1 MSNNDIYID
10 NKQDYIDN
18 NSVDEETVASRHSA
32 LNKLFVFAF
41 LIIIFFVGIFHFLSA
56 DLEYSENE
64 NRVLAK
70 MPKLTWAAVTDG
82 SFMSDFETYLADQ
95 FPFRDTLISIKTTC
109 DRVLGKN
116 KENGI
121 YIGENGFLFDSQTEF
136 SKEKTEGMTDA
147 INSFIKKSKIKNKA
161 VFIAPNASYVYDK
174 YFPEYLNMP
183 SQKDML
189 EYISSGLSDSIKV
202 IDSCKLMKR
211 AAKENDQLYYK
222 TDHHWTTLGAYE
234 AFKSLSKVWNLGSEN
249 IIYDFF
255 TVSTTF
261 EGTLGSK
268 AGVHETT
275 DEIIVCVP
283 DKSEGTYVVNLEK
296 QGVKKGSFFFKDK
309 LAQKNQYEVFLG
321 GNYDKVTITTTADN
335 EKSLLLIKDSFANC
349 FVPMLTPYFS
359 KIVMVDPRY
368 LTDSLSAIVSENSFT
383 HVLFLYNMNTF
394 LEDNSLVGCLES

>member
-1 MSNNDIYID
+1 MSNNDIYTD
-10 NKQDYIDN
+10 NRQEYIDN
-18 NSVDEETVASRHSA
+18 NSVDEESVVSRHSA
-32 LNKLFVFAF
+32 VHKLFIFTF

-56 DLEYSENE
+56 DLEYSESE

-70 MPKLTWAAVTDG
+70 MPKLTWITITDG

-95 FPFRDTLISIKTTC
+95 FPMRDTLISIKTTC

-121 YIGENGFLFDSQTEF
+121 YIGKNGFLFDSQTEF
-136 SKEKTEGMTDA
+136 SKEKVKRMTDA

-161 VFIAPNASYVYDK
+161 VFIAPNSSYVYSD
-174 YFPEYLNMP
+174 YFPEFLEMP

-189 EYISSGLSDSIKV
+189 SEIESNLNDSVKV
-202 IDSCKLMKR
+202 IDSCKVMKR
-211 AAKENDQLYYK
+211 GAKDNDKLYYK

-234 AFKSLSKVWNLGSEN
+234 AFKSLSKVWGLNTEKVTF
-249 IIYDFF
+249 DFF

-275 DEIIVCVP
+275 DEIVACVP
-283 DKSEGTYVVNLEK
+283 QKSEGTYVVNFEK
-296 QGVKKGSFFFKDK
+296 QGVKTGSFFFRNK
-309 LAQKNQYEVFLG
+309 LSQKNQYEVFFG
-321 GNYDKVTITTTADN
+321 GNYDKVTVTTTADN
-335 EKSLLLIKDSFANC
+335 ERCLLLIKDSFANC

-394 LEDNSLVGCLES
+394 LEDSSLVGCLES